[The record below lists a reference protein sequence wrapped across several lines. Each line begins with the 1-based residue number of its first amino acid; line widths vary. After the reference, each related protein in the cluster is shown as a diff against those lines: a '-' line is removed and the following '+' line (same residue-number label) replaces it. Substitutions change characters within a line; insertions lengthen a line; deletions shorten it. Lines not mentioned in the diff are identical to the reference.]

1 MAKKICILALIT
13 ILFFLS
19 SPWIDP
25 VAASLPNGNRLK
37 DPYAILR
44 NSLPINQKELR
55 ELQNKLED
63 TSDDLRGS
71 RWSAISKATSRSQFL
86 VSNRKNQI
94 LDSIPEEN
102 KEKGL
107 QLLSN
112 LKEDLDELGQIA
124 NDKDKT
130 SFLAIRRKCLEK
142 IDDLESLLIS
152 NKFPY
157 EIPNEFDNLPR
168 LLGRATVEIKTSKGN
183 MNAIIDGYNAPLTA
197 GAFIDLSLKGFY
209 DGLPINRAEEFF
221 ILQTGDPK
229 GEEIGYVD
237 PENNQLR
244 KVPLEIRIPNTED
257 TLYGQT
263 FEEVGL
269 YTETPVLPFA
279 TLGTLGWA
287 HSDSDLNDGSSQF
300 FFFLYEAELNP
311 AGRNL
316 IDGRNAAFG
325 YVIEGSEIL
334 NKLGVDDKIIEI
346 KVLNGSENLKLKA

>member
-13 ILFFLS
+13 ILFSLG
-19 SPWIDP
+19 SPWVKPAI
-25 VAASLPNGNRLK
+25 AGLPNGNRLK

-44 NSLPINQKELR
+44 NSLPIEQKELR

-63 TSDDLRGS
+63 TSDDLRGG

-94 LDSIPEEN
+94 LESIPEKN
-102 KEKGL
+102 KEKAEN
-107 QLLSN
+107 LLSN
-112 LKEDLDELGQIA
+112 LKGNLDELGTIA
-124 NDKDKT
+124 NEKNKVL
-130 SFLAIRRKCLEK
+130 FLEVRRESLKK
-142 IDDLESLLIS
+142 IDDLESLLIT
-152 NKFPY
+152 NKYPHK
-157 EIPNEFDNLPR
+157 IPNKYDDLPR
-168 LLGRATVEIKTSKGN
+168 LLGRANVEIKTSKGS

-229 GEEIGYVD
+229 GDEIGYID
-237 PENNQLR
+237 PENNKMR
-244 KVPLEIRIPNTED
+244 TVPLEIRAPSLED
-257 TLYGQT
+257 TLYEET
-263 FEEVGL
+263 FEDVGL

-334 NKLGVDDKIIEI
+334 NKLGVDDTIISV
-346 KVLNGSENLKLKA
+346 KVLNGAENLKLKA

>member
-1 MAKKICILALIT
+1 MAKKIFILALVT
-13 ILFFLS
+13 ILFSLS

-25 VAASLPNGNRLK
+25 AVASLPNGNRLK

-44 NSLPINQKELR
+44 NSLPIDQKELR

-63 TSDDLRGS
+63 TTEDLRGG
-71 RWSAISKATSRSQFL
+71 RWSSISKATSRSQFL

-102 KEKGL
+102 RETAIN
-107 QLLSN
+107 LLAD

-124 NDKDKT
+124 NEKNKVT
-130 SFLAIRRKCLEK
+130 FLNIRRESLKK
-142 IDDLESLLIS
+142 IDDLESLFIT

-157 EIPNEFDNLPR
+157 NIPNEYDDLPR
-168 LLGRATVEIKTSKGN
+168 LLGRANVEIKTSKGN
-183 MNAIIDGYNAPLTA
+183 MSAIIDGYNAPLTA

-229 GEEIGYVD
+229 GDEIGYVN
-237 PENNQLR
+237 PENNELR
-244 KVPLEIRIPNTED
+244 KVPLEIRTPNSKE
-257 TLYGQT
+257 TLYGET
-263 FEEVGL
+263 FEDVGL

>member
-1 MAKKICILALIT
+1 M
-13 ILFFLS
+13 LFSLG

-25 VAASLPNGNRLK
+25 AAASLPNGNRLK

-44 NSLPINQKELR
+44 NSLPIDQKELR

-71 RWSAISKATSRSQFL
+71 RWSAVSKATSRSQFL
-86 VSNRKNQI
+86 VSNKKNQI
-94 LDSIPEEN
+94 LESIPQEN
-102 KEKGL
+102 KEKATM
-107 QLLSN
+107 LLSN
-112 LKEDLDELGQIA
+112 LKEDLEELGQVA
-124 NDKDKT
+124 NQKDKP
-130 SFLAIRRKCLEK
+130 SFLKIRRESLKK
-142 IDDLESLLIS
+142 IDDLESLLLG
-152 NKFPY
+152 NEFPY
-157 EIPNEFDNLPR
+157 EIPDKYDNLPR
-168 LLGRATVEIKTSKGN
+168 LLGRANVEIRTSKGN

-209 DGLPINRAEEFF
+209 DGLPMNRAEEFF
-221 ILQTGDPK
+221 ILQTGDPE
-229 GEEIGYVD
+229 GQDIGYID
-237 PENNQLR
+237 PDNNQIR
-244 KVPLEIRIPNTED
+244 TVPLEIRTPSAKD
-257 TLYGQT
+257 TLYEQT

-287 HSDSDLNDGSSQF
+287 HSDTDLNDGSSQF

-325 YVIEGSEIL
+325 YIIEGSEIL
-334 NKLGVDDKIIEI
+334 NKLGVEDKIIEI

>member
-1 MAKKICILALIT
+1 MAKKICILALVT
-13 ILFFLS
+13 ILFSLS

-25 VAASLPNGNRLK
+25 AAASLPNGNRLK

-44 NSLPINQKELR
+44 NSLPIDQKELR

-86 VSNRKNQI
+86 VSNKKNQI

-102 KEKGL
+102 KEKAVN
-107 QLLSN
+107 LLSN
-112 LKEDLDELGQIA
+112 LNEELDELREIA
-124 NDKDKT
+124 NEKNKI
-130 SFLAIRRKCLEK
+130 SFLEIRRQSLKT
-142 IDDLESLLIS
+142 IDDLESLLIT
-152 NKFPY
+152 NNFPY
-157 EIPNEFDNLPR
+157 AIPSEYDNLPR
-168 LLGRATVEIKTSKGN
+168 LLGRANVEIKTSKGK
-183 MNAIIDGYNAPLTA
+183 MSAIIDGYNAPLTA
-197 GAFIDLSLKGFY
+197 GSFIDLSLKGFY

-229 GEEIGYVD
+229 GEAIGYID
-237 PENNQLR
+237 PDNNELR
-244 KVPLEIRIPNTED
+244 KVPLEIRTPNFED
-257 TLYGQT
+257 TLYGET

-287 HSDSDLNDGSSQF
+287 HSDTDLNDGSSQF

-325 YVIEGSEIL
+325 YVIEGLSLIH
-334 NKLGVDDKIIEI
+334 I
-346 KVLNGSENLKLKA
+346 

>member
-13 ILFFLS
+13 ILFSLG

-25 VAASLPNGNRLK
+25 AVASLPNGNRLK

-44 NSLPINQKELR
+44 NSLPIDQQELR

-71 RWSAISKATSRSQFL
+71 RWSAINKAASRSQFL
-86 VSNRKNQI
+86 ATNRKKQI
-94 LDSIPEEN
+94 LDSIPEAN
-102 KEKGL
+102 KEKAVN
-107 QLLSN
+107 LLSN
-112 LKEDLDELGQIA
+112 LNEELDELKQKA
-124 NDKDKT
+124 NEKDKI
-130 SFLAIRRKCLEK
+130 SFLEVRRKSLK
-142 IDDLESLLIS
+142 TIDDIESLLIT
-152 NKFPY
+152 NNFPY
-157 EIPNEFDNLPR
+157 IIPSEYDNLPR
-168 LLGRATVEIKTSKGN
+168 LLGRANVEIKTSQGN
-183 MNAIIDGYNAPLTA
+183 MSAIIDGYNAPLTA

-229 GEEIGYVD
+229 GEAIGYID
-237 PENNQLR
+237 PDNNELR
-244 KVPLEIRIPNTED
+244 KVPLEIRTPNLED
-257 TLYGQT
+257 TLYGET

-334 NKLGVDDKIIEI
+334 NKLGVDDKIISI

>member
-13 ILFFLS
+13 ILFSLS
-19 SPWIDP
+19 SPWIEP

-44 NSLPINQKELR
+44 NSLPIEQKELR

-86 VSNRKNQI
+86 ASNRKNQI
-94 LDSIPEEN
+94 LDSIPAEN
-102 KEKGL
+102 KEKAVN
-107 QLLSN
+107 LLSN
-112 LKEDLDELGQIA
+112 LKEDLDALGQKA
-124 NDKDKT
+124 NEKNKA
-130 SFLAIRRKCLEK
+130 SFIDLRLQSLKK
-142 IDDLESLLIS
+142 IDDLESLLIT
-152 NKFPY
+152 NKFPHN
-157 EIPNEFDNLPR
+157 IPSEYDNLPR
-168 LLGRATVEIKTSKGN
+168 LLGRANVEIKTSKGN
-183 MNAIIDGYNAPLTA
+183 MSAIIDGYNAPLTA

-229 GEEIGYVD
+229 GEEIGYID
-237 PENNQLR
+237 PDNNELR
-244 KVPLEIRIPNTED
+244 KVPLEIRTPNSEN
-257 TLYGQT
+257 TLYEQT

-269 YTETPVLPFA
+269 YTETPTLPFA

-334 NKLGVDDKIIEI
+334 NKLGVDDKIISI

>member
-1 MAKKICILALIT
+1 MAKKICILALVT
-13 ILFFLS
+13 ILFALS

-25 VAASLPNGNRLK
+25 AVASLPNGNRLK

-44 NSLPINQKELR
+44 NSLPIDQKELR

-86 VSNRKNQI
+86 VTNRKNQI
-94 LDSIPEEN
+94 IDSIPEEN
-102 KEKGL
+102 KEKAVN
-107 QLLSN
+107 LLSALN
-112 LKEDLDELGQIA
+112 EELDELREIA
-124 NDKDKT
+124 NEKNKV
-130 SFLAIRRKCLEK
+130 SFLDVRSQSLKT
-142 IDDLESLLIS
+142 IDDIESLLIT
-152 NKFPY
+152 NNFPY
-157 EIPNEFDNLPR
+157 KIPSEYDNLPR
-168 LLGRATVEIKTSKGN
+168 LLGRANVQIKTSKGN
-183 MNAIIDGYNAPLTA
+183 MSAIIDGYNAPLTA

-209 DGLPINRAEEFF
+209 DGLSINRAEEFF

-229 GEEIGYVD
+229 GEEIGYID
-237 PENNQLR
+237 PDNNELR
-244 KVPLEIRIPNTED
+244 KVPLEIRTPNYED
-257 TLYGQT
+257 TLYGET

-287 HSDSDLNDGSSQF
+287 HSDTDLNDGSSQF

-325 YVIEGSEIL
+325 YVVEGSEIL
-334 NKLGVDDKIIEI
+334 NKLGVDDKIISIE
-346 KVLNGSENLKLKA
+346 VLNGSENLKLKA

>member
-13 ILFFLS
+13 ILFSLS
-19 SPWIDP
+19 SPWIEP
-25 VAASLPNGNRLK
+25 AIASLPNGNRLK
-37 DPYAILR
+37 DPFAILR
-44 NSLPINQKELR
+44 NSLPIEQKELR

-63 TSDDLRGS
+63 TSDDLRGG

-94 LDSIPEEN
+94 LDSMPEEN
-102 KEKGL
+102 KSKAIN
-107 QLLSN
+107 LLSR

-124 NDKDKT
+124 NEKNKV
-130 SFLAIRRKCLEK
+130 SFLDIRRQSLKK
-142 IDDLESLLIS
+142 IDDLESLLIT
-152 NKFPY
+152 NDFPY
-157 EIPNEFDNLPR
+157 KIPNEYDDLPR
-168 LLGRATVEIKTSKGN
+168 LLGRANVEIKTSKGN

-197 GAFIDLSLKGFY
+197 GAFIDLALKGFY

-237 PENNQLR
+237 PENNKLR
-244 KVPLEIRIPNTED
+244 KVPLEIRTPNTEN

-263 FEEVGL
+263 FEDVGL

-334 NKLGVDDKIIEI
+334 SKLGVDDKIIEI

>member
-1 MAKKICILALIT
+1 MAKKICILALVT
-13 ILFFLS
+13 ILFSLT
-19 SPWIDP
+19 SPWIEP
-25 VAASLPNGNRLK
+25 AIASLPNGNRLK

-44 NSLPINQKELR
+44 NSLPIEQKELR

-63 TSDDLRGS
+63 TSDDLRGG

-86 VSNRKNQI
+86 VSNKKNQI
-94 LDSIPEEN
+94 LESIPEEN
-102 KEKGL
+102 KEKAIT
-107 QLLSN
+107 LLSN
-112 LKEDLDELGQIA
+112 LKEDLNELGEIA
-124 NDKDKT
+124 NEKNKI
-130 SFLAIRRKCLEK
+130 SFLEVRRKSLKK
-142 IDDLESLLIS
+142 IDDLEALLIT
-152 NKFPY
+152 NEFPF
-157 EIPNEFDNLPR
+157 EIPSEYDNLPR
-168 LLGRATVEIKTSKGN
+168 LLGRANVEIKTSKGN
-183 MNAIIDGYNAPLTA
+183 MNAIVDGYNAPLTA

-229 GEEIGYVD
+229 GDEIGYVD
-237 PENNQLR
+237 PENNEMR
-244 KVPLEIRIPNTED
+244 KVPLEIRTPNSKD

-325 YVIEGSEIL
+325 YIIEGSEIL
-334 NKLGVDDKIIEI
+334 NQLGVDDKIIQI

>member
-1 MAKKICILALIT
+1 MTKKICILALIT
-13 ILFFLS
+13 ILFSLS
-19 SPWIDP
+19 SPWIEP
-25 VAASLPNGNRLK
+25 AVASLPNGNRLK

-44 NSLPINQKELR
+44 NSLPIDQKELR

-86 VSNRKNQI
+86 VSNKKNQI

-102 KEKGL
+102 KEKAIN
-107 QLLSN
+107 LLSN
-112 LKEDLDELGQIA
+112 LKEDLDELREIT
-124 NDKDKT
+124 NEKNKIL
-130 SFLAIRRKCLEK
+130 FLDVRRKSLKK
-142 IDDLESLLIS
+142 IDDLESLLIT
-152 NKFPY
+152 NNFPY
-157 EIPNEFDNLPR
+157 KIPSEYDNLPR
-168 LLGRATVEIKTSKGN
+168 LLGRANVEIKTSKGN
-183 MNAIIDGYNAPLTA
+183 MSAIIDGYNAPLTA

-229 GEEIGYVD
+229 GEEIGYLNPD
-237 PENNQLR
+237 SNELR
-244 KVPLEIRIPNTED
+244 KIPLEIRTRSLED
-257 TLYGQT
+257 TLYGET
-263 FEEVGL
+263 FEDVGL
-269 YTETPVLPFA
+269 YTETPILPFA

-287 HSDSDLNDGSSQF
+287 HSDGDLNDGSSQF

-334 NKLGVDDKIIEI
+334 NKLGVDDKIISI

>member
-13 ILFFLS
+13 ILFSLS
-19 SPWIDP
+19 SPWIEP
-25 VAASLPNGNRLK
+25 AIAGLPNGNRLK

-44 NSLPINQKELR
+44 NSLPIDQKELR

-71 RWSAISKATSRSQFL
+71 RWSAVSKATSRSQFL

-102 KEKGL
+102 KEKAVN
-107 QLLSN
+107 LLSN
-112 LKEDLDELGQIA
+112 LKEDLDQLGQIA
-124 NDKDKT
+124 NEKNKVM
-130 SFLAIRRKCLEK
+130 FLDVRRKSLKK
-142 IDDLESLLIS
+142 IDDLESLLIT

-157 EIPNEFDNLPR
+157 TIPNEYDNLPR
-168 LLGRATVEIKTSKGN
+168 LLGRANVEIKTTKGK

-229 GEEIGYVD
+229 GEEIGYID
-237 PENNQLR
+237 PDSNNMR
-244 KVPLEIRIPNTED
+244 TVPLEIRSPNSED

-263 FEEVGL
+263 FEDLGL

-334 NKLGVDDKIIEI
+334 NKLSVDDKIIAI

>member
-13 ILFFLS
+13 ILFSLS
-19 SPWIDP
+19 SKWIDHDIG
-25 VAASLPNGNRLK
+25 SLPKGNRLK

-44 NSLPINQKELR
+44 ISLPIDQKELR

-63 TSDDLRGS
+63 TSDDLRGG

-102 KEKGL
+102 KDKAVN
-107 QLLSN
+107 LLSN
-112 LKEDLDELGQIA
+112 LKAELDELGQIT
-124 NDKDKT
+124 NEKNKV
-130 SFLAIRRKCLEK
+130 SFLNVRRQSLKT
-142 IDDLESLLIS
+142 IDDIESLLIT
-152 NKFPY
+152 NNFPY
-157 EIPNEFDNLPR
+157 KIPSEFDNLPR
-168 LLGRATVEIKTSKGN
+168 LLGRANVEIKTSKGN
-183 MNAIIDGYNAPLTA
+183 LSAIIDGYNAPLTA

-229 GEEIGYVD
+229 GEAIGYID
-237 PENNQLR
+237 PDNNELR
-244 KVPLEIRIPNTED
+244 KVPLEIRTPNFED
-257 TLYGQT
+257 TLYGET

-334 NKLGVDDKIIEI
+334 NKLGVDDKIISI

>member
-1 MAKKICILALIT
+1 MAKKICILALVT
-13 ILFFLS
+13 ILFSLT
-19 SPWIDP
+19 SPWIEP
-25 VAASLPNGNRLK
+25 AIASLPNGNRLK

-63 TSDDLRGS
+63 TSEDLRGG

-86 VSNRKNQI
+86 VSNKKNQI
-94 LDSIPEEN
+94 LESIPEEN
-102 KEKGL
+102 KEKAIT
-107 QLLSN
+107 LLSN
-112 LKEDLDELGQIA
+112 LKEDLNELGEIA
-124 NDKDKT
+124 NEKNKI
-130 SFLAIRRKCLEK
+130 SFLDTRRKSLKK
-142 IDDLESLLIS
+142 IDDLEALLIT
-152 NKFPY
+152 NEFPF
-157 EIPNEFDNLPR
+157 EIPSEYDNLPR
-168 LLGRATVEIKTSKGN
+168 LLGRANVEIKTSKGN
-183 MNAIIDGYNAPLTA
+183 MNAIVDGYNAPLTA

-209 DGLPINRAEEFF
+209 DGLPMNRAEEFF

-229 GEEIGYVD
+229 GDEIGYVD
-237 PENNQLR
+237 PENNEMR
-244 KVPLEIRIPNTED
+244 KVPLEIRTPNSKD

-325 YVIEGSEIL
+325 YIIEGSEIL
-334 NKLGVDDKIIEI
+334 NQLGVDDKIIQI

>member
-1 MAKKICILALIT
+1 MGKKIGILALIT
-13 ILFFLS
+13 ILFSLS
-19 SPWIDP
+19 SPWIEP
-25 VAASLPNGNRLK
+25 AIASLPNGNRLK

-44 NSLPINQKELR
+44 NSLPIDQKELR

-63 TSDDLRGS
+63 TSEDLRGS
-71 RWSAISKATSRSQFL
+71 RWSAISKAASRSQFL
-86 VSNRKNQI
+86 VGNRKNQI

-102 KEKGL
+102 KEKAIN
-107 QLLSN
+107 LLSN
-112 LKEDLDELGQIA
+112 LKVDLDELREIA
-124 NDKDKT
+124 NEKDKV
-130 SFLAIRRKCLEK
+130 SFLKVRRQSLKK
-142 IDDLESLLIS
+142 IDDLEALLITDE
-152 NKFPY
+152 FPY
-157 EIPNEFDNLPR
+157 EIPNEYDNLPR
-168 LLGRATVEIKTSKGN
+168 LLGRATVEIKTTKGI

-197 GAFIDLSLKGFY
+197 GSFIDLSLKGFY

-229 GEEIGYVD
+229 GEEIGYID
-237 PENNQLR
+237 PDSNELR
-244 KVPLEIRIPNTED
+244 KIPLEIRTPNSKD

-316 IDGRNAAFG
+316 IDGRNSAFG

-334 NKLGVDDKIIEI
+334 NKLGVEDKINEI

>member
-13 ILFFLS
+13 ILFSLG

-25 VAASLPNGNRLK
+25 ATASLPNGNRLK

-44 NSLPINQKELR
+44 NSLPIEQKELR

-63 TSDDLRGS
+63 TSEDLRGG

-86 VSNRKNQI
+86 VSNRKNEI
-94 LDSIPEEN
+94 LESMPEEN
-102 KEKGL
+102 KEKAVN
-107 QLLSN
+107 LLAK
-112 LKEDLDELGQIA
+112 LKQDLDELGQIA
-124 NDKDKT
+124 NEKNKV
-130 SFLAIRRKCLEK
+130 SFFEVRRQSLKN
-142 IDDLESLLIS
+142 IDDLESLLIT

-157 EIPNEFDNLPR
+157 EIPSEYDNLPR
-168 LLGRATVEIKTSKGN
+168 LLGRANVEIKTSKGN
-183 MNAIIDGYNAPLTA
+183 MSAIIDGYNAPLTA

-229 GEEIGYVD
+229 GEEIGYVN
-237 PENNQLR
+237 PENNELR
-244 KVPLEIRIPNTED
+244 KVPLEIRTPNSED

-269 YTETPVLPFA
+269 YTETPILPFA

>member
-13 ILFFLS
+13 ILFSLG
-19 SPWIDP
+19 SPWVNP
-25 VAASLPNGNRLK
+25 AFASLPNGNRLK

-44 NSLPINQKELR
+44 NSLPIEQKELR

-63 TSDDLRGS
+63 TSEDLRGS

-86 VSNRKNQI
+86 VSNKKNQI
-94 LDSIPEEN
+94 LESIPEEN
-102 KEKGL
+102 KEKAIT
-107 QLLSN
+107 LLSN
-112 LKEDLDELGQIA
+112 LKEDLNELGEIA
-124 NDKDKT
+124 NEKNKI
-130 SFLAIRRKCLEK
+130 SFLDTRRKSLKK
-142 IDDLESLLIS
+142 IDDLEALLIT
-152 NKFPY
+152 NEFPF
-157 EIPNEFDNLPR
+157 EIPSEYDNLPR
-168 LLGRATVEIKTSKGN
+168 LLGRANVEIKTSKGN
-183 MNAIIDGYNAPLTA
+183 MNAIVDGYNAPLTA

-229 GEEIGYVD
+229 GDEIGYVD
-237 PENNQLR
+237 PENNEMR
-244 KVPLEIRIPNTED
+244 KVPLEIRTPNSKD

-263 FEEVGL
+263 FEDVGL

-325 YVIEGSEIL
+325 YIIEGSEIL
-334 NKLGVDDKIIEI
+334 NQLGVDDKIIQI

>member
-1 MAKKICILALIT
+1 MAKKICILVLIT
-13 ILFFLS
+13 ILFSLS

-25 VAASLPNGNRLK
+25 AVASLPNGNRLK

-44 NSLPINQKELR
+44 NSLPIDQKELR

-63 TSDDLRGS
+63 TSEDLRGS

-86 VSNRKNQI
+86 ISNKKNQI
-94 LDSIPEEN
+94 LNSIPEEN
-102 KEKGL
+102 KEEARTLISKL
-107 QLLSN
+107 N
-112 LKEDLDELGQIA
+112 DELNELREIS
-124 NDKDKT
+124 NEKNKV
-130 SFLAIRRKCLEK
+130 SFLKVRRQSLKT
-142 IDDLESLLIS
+142 IDDLESLLIT
-152 NKFPY
+152 NTFPY
-157 EIPNEFDNLPR
+157 KIPSEYDNLPR
-168 LLGRATVEIKTSKGN
+168 LLGRANVEIKTSKGD
-183 MNAIIDGYNAPLTA
+183 MSAIIDGYNAPLTG

-237 PENNQLR
+237 PDNNQLR
-244 KVPLEIRIPNTED
+244 KVPLEIRTSKLED
-257 TLYGQT
+257 TLYGET

-269 YTETPVLPFA
+269 YTETPTLPFA

-287 HSDSDLNDGSSQF
+287 HSDKDLNDGSSQF

-325 YVIEGSEIL
+325 YVIEGSEVL
-334 NKLGVDDKIIEI
+334 NKLGVDDKIISI

>member
-13 ILFFLS
+13 ILFSLG
-19 SPWIDP
+19 SPWVKP
-25 VAASLPNGNRLK
+25 ATAGLPNGNRLK

-44 NSLPINQKELR
+44 NSLPIEQKELR

-63 TSDDLRGS
+63 TSDDLRGG

-86 VSNRKNQI
+86 VSNRKNLI

-102 KEKGL
+102 KEKASN
-107 QLLSN
+107 LLSN
-112 LKEDLDELGQIA
+112 LKEDLDELGTIA
-124 NDKDKT
+124 NEKNKVL
-130 SFLAIRRKCLEK
+130 FLDVRRQSLKK
-142 IDDLESLLIS
+142 IDDLEALLITS
-152 NKFPY
+152 NYPHN
-157 EIPNEFDNLPR
+157 IPSEYDNLPR
-168 LLGRATVEIKTSKGN
+168 LLGRANVEIKTSQGN

-197 GAFIDLSLKGFY
+197 GTFIDLSLKGFY

-229 GEEIGYVD
+229 GDEVGYID
-237 PENNQLR
+237 PDINKR
-244 KVPLEIRIPNTED
+244 RTIPLEIRTPNLED
-257 TLYGQT
+257 TLYGET
-263 FEEVGL
+263 FEDVGL
-269 YTETPVLPFA
+269 YTETPTLPFA

>member
-1 MAKKICILALIT
+1 MAKKICILALVT
-13 ILFFLS
+13 ILFSLT
-19 SPWIDP
+19 SPWIEP
-25 VAASLPNGNRLK
+25 AIASLPNGNRLK

-63 TSDDLRGS
+63 TSDDLRGG

-86 VSNRKNQI
+86 VSNKKNQI
-94 LDSIPEEN
+94 LESIPEEN
-102 KEKGL
+102 KEKAIT
-107 QLLSN
+107 LLSN
-112 LKEDLDELGQIA
+112 LKEDLNELGEIA
-124 NDKDKT
+124 NEKNKI
-130 SFLAIRRKCLEK
+130 SFLDTRRKSLKK
-142 IDDLESLLIS
+142 IDDLEALLIT
-152 NKFPY
+152 NEFPF
-157 EIPNEFDNLPR
+157 EIPSEYDNLPR
-168 LLGRATVEIKTSKGN
+168 LLGRANVEIKTSKGN
-183 MNAIIDGYNAPLTA
+183 MNAIVDGYNAPLTA

-229 GEEIGYVD
+229 GDEIGYVD
-237 PENNQLR
+237 PENNEMR
-244 KVPLEIRIPNTED
+244 KVPLEIRTPNSKD

-325 YVIEGSEIL
+325 YIIEGSEIL
-334 NKLGVDDKIIEI
+334 NQLGVDDRIIQI

>member
-13 ILFFLS
+13 ILFSLS
-19 SPWIDP
+19 NPWIEP
-25 VAASLPNGNRLK
+25 AIASLPNGNRLK

-44 NSLPINQKELR
+44 NSLPIDQKELR

-86 VSNRKNQI
+86 VSNKKNQI

-102 KEKGL
+102 KEKAIN
-107 QLLSN
+107 LLSN

-124 NDKDKT
+124 NEKNKV
-130 SFLAIRRKCLEK
+130 SFLNVRRKSLK
-142 IDDLESLLIS
+142 QIDDLESLLIT

-157 EIPNEFDNLPR
+157 EIPSEYDNLPR
-168 LLGRATVEIKTSKGN
+168 LLGRANVEIKTSKGD

-229 GEEIGYVD
+229 GEAIGYIN
-237 PENNQLR
+237 PENNELR
-244 KVPLEIRIPNTED
+244 RVPLEIRTPNSKN
-257 TLYGQT
+257 TLYGET

-346 KVLNGSENLKLKA
+346 KVLSGSENLKLTA

>member
-1 MAKKICILALIT
+1 MGKKICILALIT
-13 ILFFLS
+13 ILFALS
-19 SPWIDP
+19 SPWIEP
-25 VAASLPNGNRLK
+25 AVASLPNGNRLK

-44 NSLPINQKELR
+44 YSLPIDQKELR

-63 TSDDLRGS
+63 TSEDLRGS

-86 VSNRKNQI
+86 VSNKKNQI

-102 KEKGL
+102 KEKAID
-107 QLLSN
+107 LLSN
-112 LKEDLDELGQIA
+112 LKENLDELGQIA
-124 NDKDKT
+124 NDKDKV
-130 SFLAIRRKCLEK
+130 SFLNVRRQSLKK
-142 IDDLESLLIS
+142 IDDLESLLIT

-157 EIPNEFDNLPR
+157 EIPSEYDQLPR
-168 LLGRATVEIKTSKGN
+168 LLGRANVEIKTSKGK

-221 ILQTGDPK
+221 ILQTGDPQ
-229 GEEIGYVD
+229 GESIGYID
-237 PENNQLR
+237 PDNNELR
-244 KVPLEIRIPNTED
+244 KVPLEIRTPNEKE

>member
-1 MAKKICILALIT
+1 M
-13 ILFFLS
+13 
-19 SPWIDP
+19 
-25 VAASLPNGNRLK
+25 V
-37 DPYAILR
+37 
-44 NSLPINQKELR
+44 IN
-55 ELQNKLED
+55 
-63 TSDDLRGS
+63 
-71 RWSAISKATSRSQFL
+71 
-86 VSNRKNQI
+86 
-94 LDSIPEEN
+94 
-102 KEKGL
+102 
-107 QLLSN
+107 
-112 LKEDLDELGQIA
+112 
-124 NDKDKT
+124 
-130 SFLAIRRKCLEK
+130 
-142 IDDLESLLIS
+142 
-152 NKFPY
+152 FPY
-157 EIPNEFDNLPR
+157 KIPSEYDNLPR
-168 LLGRATVEIKTSKGN
+168 LLGRANVEIKTSKGN

-229 GEEIGYVD
+229 GEEIGYID
-237 PENNQLR
+237 PDNNELR
-244 KVPLEIRIPNTED
+244 KVPLEIRTPNLKD

>member
-13 ILFFLS
+13 ILFSLGN
-19 SPWIDP
+19 PWIAP
-25 VAASLPNGNRLK
+25 AIASLPNGNRLK

-44 NSLPINQKELR
+44 NSLPIDQKELR

-71 RWSAISKATSRSQFL
+71 RWSAINKATSRSQFL

-102 KEKGL
+102 KEKAVD
-107 QLLSN
+107 LLSN
-112 LKEDLDELGQIA
+112 LKVDLDELMQIA
-124 NDKDKT
+124 NEKNKI
-130 SFLAIRRKCLEK
+130 SFLDVRRKSLKK
-142 IDDLESLLIS
+142 IDDLESLLIT
-152 NKFPY
+152 NNFPY
-157 EIPNEFDNLPR
+157 EIPNEYDNLPR
-168 LLGRATVEIKTSKGN
+168 LLGRANVEIKTSKGN

-229 GEEIGYVD
+229 GEEIGYIN
-237 PENNQLR
+237 PESNELR
-244 KVPLEIRIPNTED
+244 KVPLEIRTPNSKD
-257 TLYGQT
+257 TLYGET

>member
-13 ILFFLS
+13 IIFSLS
-19 SPWIDP
+19 NPWIEP
-25 VAASLPNGNRLK
+25 AIASLPNGNRLK

-44 NSLPINQKELR
+44 NSLPIDQKELR
-55 ELQNKLED
+55 ELQNKLEN
-63 TSDDLRGS
+63 TSEDLRGS
-71 RWSAISKATSRSQFL
+71 RWSAINKATARSQFL

-102 KEKGL
+102 KESGVT
-107 QLLSN
+107 LLSN
-112 LKEDLDELGQIA
+112 LKEDLENLKQVA
-124 NDKDKT
+124 NEKDKA
-130 SFLAIRRKCLEK
+130 SFIEIRRKSLKK

-152 NKFPY
+152 NNFPY
-157 EIPNEFDNLPR
+157 EIPHQYDNLPR
-168 LLGRATVEIKTSKGN
+168 LLGRANVEIITSKGN
-183 MNAIIDGYNAPLTA
+183 IDAIIDGYNAPLTA

-221 ILQTGDPK
+221 ILQTGDPN
-229 GEEIGYVD
+229 GEEIGYIN
-237 PENNQLR
+237 PENNELR
-244 KVPLEIRIPNTED
+244 KVPLEIRTPNSKD
-257 TLYGQT
+257 TLYGET

-269 YTETPVLPFA
+269 YTETPTLPFA

-325 YVIEGSEIL
+325 YVVDGSEIL
-334 NKLGVDDKIIEI
+334 NKLSVDDKIITI
-346 KVLNGSENLKLKA
+346 KVLNGSENLKAKA